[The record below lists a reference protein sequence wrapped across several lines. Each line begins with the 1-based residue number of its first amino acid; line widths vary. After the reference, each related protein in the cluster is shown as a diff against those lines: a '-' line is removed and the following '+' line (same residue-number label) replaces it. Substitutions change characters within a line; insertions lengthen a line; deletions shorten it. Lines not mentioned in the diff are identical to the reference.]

1 MLLSRIGLGR
11 KRSPWPSP
19 EQKEASFDVCCRE
32 VGSIHE
38 WETLEEYCYQLAAC
52 LRKVFRA
59 ERTALFSMD
68 GETLLCRGSCNLSGS
83 EIASGMFVPSRDLI
97 RERIREEAPFSAQQN
112 GLDLLCLPSRR
123 EPVAALCGQFR
134 ALQPDAP
141 LRPRGSE
148 PRRAPLRFGTQK
160 CPPPARSPQ
169 HARRSAADPCR
180 HQDGAGGTARAVGQ
194 EPFIPHVP

>member
-83 EIASGMFVPSRDLI
+83 EIASGMFVPSRDLSGNASV
-97 RERIREEAPFSAQQN
+97 RKPLSR
-112 GLDLLCLPSRR
+112 PSRTGWISSACLSGFPTGTR
-123 EPVAALCGQFR
+123 GCSMRTVPRTQAGCCI
-134 ALQPDAP
+134 AP
-141 LRPRGSE
+141 KR
-148 PRRAPLRFGTQK
+148 
-160 CPPPARSPQ
+160 
-169 HARRSAADPCR
+169 
-180 HQDGAGGTARAVGQ
+180 
-194 EPFIPHVP
+194 I

>member
-32 VGSIHE
+32 VCSIHE

-59 ERTALFSMD
+59 ERTALFRMD

-97 RERIREEAPFSAQQN
+97 RERIREEAP
-112 GLDLLCLPSRR
+112 LRPSRTGWISSASLSGFPTGTR
-123 EPVAALCGQFR
+123 GCSMRTV
-134 ALQPDAP
+134 
-141 LRPRGSE
+141 PRTPAGCSIA
-148 PRRAPLRFGTQK
+148 PRR
-160 CPPPARSPQ
+160 
-169 HARRSAADPCR
+169 
-180 HQDGAGGTARAVGQ
+180 
-194 EPFIPHVP
+194 I